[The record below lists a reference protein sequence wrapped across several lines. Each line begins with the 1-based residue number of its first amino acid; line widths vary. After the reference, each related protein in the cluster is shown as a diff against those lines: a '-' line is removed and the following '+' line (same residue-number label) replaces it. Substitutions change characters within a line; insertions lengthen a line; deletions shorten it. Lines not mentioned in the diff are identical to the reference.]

1 MDLKSQ
7 NFIKKTTRNSRV
19 MRHGGPGLKPKTSSV
34 EARGMDVFC
43 KNLLD
48 SLVPTNIHVHVI
60 K

>member
-1 MDLKSQ
+1 M
-7 NFIKKTTRNSRV
+7 
-19 MRHGGPGLKPKTSSV
+19 GGLKPKNSSV

-48 SLVPTNIHVHVI
+48 VPTNIHVHVI